1 MVGGGVEGGGGGG
14 STLDFLCMWRIGYAA
29 WARPDLRRHAMLEII
44 ALYLLC
50 GKVGEIIRRKG
61 RKALGY

>member
-1 MVGGGVEGGGGGG
+1 
-14 STLDFLCMWRIGYAA
+14 
-29 WARPDLRRHAMLEII
+29 MLEII